1 MKASDYV
8 ANWQNSWVI
17 ANWKMNPSTQL
28 TATALMT
35 DLQQQ
40 IPADALQ
47 SCNVVVAPSFMH
59 LSTTQQAIQHGS
71 LNIGLAAQNLCAQ
84 HADKGAFTGEV
95 SGAQLKDAQVNYVLV
110 GHSERRQ
117 YFNEDDTCLIQKI
130 RNAFAHDLTVVFCIG
145 ETQAQYEQ
153 NQTQDV
159 LAAQLMVVKQLAA
172 EFANAQFEG
181 AQVDNAQLG
190 NLASRLI
197 IAYEPVWAIGTGKIP
212 TIQEVQNIH
221 AFINTT
227 LTDID
232 ASLATTPILYGGS
245 VKADNAAEIAQCPNV
260 NGVLVGGASLDA
272 TSFTQ
277 IIQAFA
283 QI

>member
-28 TATALMT
+28 TVTALMT

-47 SCNVVVAPSFMH
+47 SCNVVVAPSFIH
-59 LSTTQQAIQHGS
+59 LATTQQAIEHGS
-71 LNIGLAAQNLCAQ
+71 CNIGLAAQNLCAQ

-117 YFNEDDTCLIQKI
+117 YFNEDNACLIQKI

-145 ETQAQYEQ
+145 ETQDQYEQ

-159 LAAQLMVVKQLAA
+159 LAAQLTVVKQLAA
-172 EFANAQFEG
+172 EFANAQS
-181 AQVDNAQLG
+181 G

-221 AFINTT
+221 AFINAT

-245 VKADNAAEIAQCPNV
+245 VKADNAAEIAKCPNV

-272 TSFTQ
+272 TGFTQ

>member
-28 TATALMT
+28 TVTALMT

-40 IPADALQ
+40 LPADALQ
-47 SCNVVVAPSFMH
+47 SCNVVVAPSFIH

-71 LNIGLAAQNLCAQ
+71 CNIGLAAQNLCAQ

-130 RNAFAHDLTVVFCIG
+130 RHAFAHDLTVVFCIG
-145 ETQAQYEQ
+145 ETQDQYEQ

-159 LAAQLMVVKQLAA
+159 LSAQLTVVKQLAA
-172 EFANAQFEG
+172 EFANT
-181 AQVDNAQLG
+181 QLG

-272 TSFTQ
+272 TGFTQ

>member
-28 TATALMT
+28 TVTALMT

-40 IPADALQ
+40 LPADALQ
-47 SCNVVVAPSFMH
+47 RCNVVVAPSFMH

-71 LNIGLAAQNLCAQ
+71 CNIGLAAQNLCAQ

-130 RNAFAHDLTVVFCIG
+130 RHAFAHDLTVVFCIG

-159 LAAQLMVVKQLAA
+159 LAAQLTVVKQLAA
-172 EFANAQFEG
+172 EC
-181 AQVDNAQLG
+181 DNL
-190 NLASRLI
+190 SSKLI

-232 ASLATTPILYGGS
+232 ASLTTTPILYGGS
-245 VKADNAAEIAQCPNV
+245 VKADNVAEIAQCPNV

>member
-28 TATALMT
+28 TVTALMT

-40 IPADALQ
+40 IPTDVLQ
-47 SCNVVVAPSFMH
+47 RCNVVVAPSFMH

-71 LNIGLAAQNLCAQ
+71 CNIGLAAQNLCAQ

-117 YFNEDDTCLIQKI
+117 YFNEDDACLIQKI

-145 ETQAQYEQ
+145 ETQDQYEQ

-159 LAAQLMVVKQLAA
+159 LAAQLTVVKQLAA
-172 EFANAQFEG
+172 EFANAQS
-181 AQVDNAQLG
+181 G

-221 AFINTT
+221 AFINAT

-245 VKADNAAEIAQCPNV
+245 VKADNAAEIAKCPNV

-272 TSFTQ
+272 TGFTQ

>member
-1 MKASDYV
+1 
-8 ANWQNSWVI
+8 
-17 ANWKMNPSTQL
+17 
-28 TATALMT
+28 
-35 DLQQQ
+35 
-40 IPADALQ
+40 
-47 SCNVVVAPSFMH
+47 
-59 LSTTQQAIQHGS
+59 
-71 LNIGLAAQNLCAQ
+71 
-84 HADKGAFTGEV
+84 
-95 SGAQLKDAQVNYVLV
+95 
-110 GHSERRQ
+110 
-117 YFNEDDTCLIQKI
+117 
-130 RNAFAHDLTVVFCIG
+130 
-145 ETQAQYEQ
+145 
-153 NQTQDV
+153 
-159 LAAQLMVVKQLAA
+159 MVVKQLAA
-172 EFANAQFEG
+172 EFANTQSE
-181 AQVDNAQLG
+181 NAQLG

-221 AFINTT
+221 AFISTT

>member
-28 TATALMT
+28 TVTALMT

-47 SCNVVVAPSFMH
+47 SCNVVIAPSFMH

-71 LNIGLAAQNLCAQ
+71 CNIGLAAQNLCAQ

-159 LAAQLMVVKQLAA
+159 LAAQLTVVKQLAA
-172 EFANAQFEG
+172 EFANT
-181 AQVDNAQLG
+181 QLG

-272 TSFTQ
+272 TGFTQ

>member
-71 LNIGLAAQNLCAQ
+71 CNIGLAAQNLCAQ

-145 ETQAQYEQ
+145 ETQAQYEK

-159 LAAQLMVVKQLAA
+159 LAAQLTVVKQLAA
-172 EFANAQFEG
+172 EC
-181 AQVDNAQLG
+181 DNL
-190 NLASRLI
+190 SSKLI

-221 AFINTT
+221 AFINIT
-227 LTDID
+227 LMDMD

-260 NGVLVGGASLDA
+260 SGVLVGGASLDA
-272 TSFTQ
+272 TGFTQ

>member
-28 TATALMT
+28 TVTALMT
-35 DLQQQ
+35 DLQKQ
-40 IPADALQ
+40 IPEDALQ

-84 HADKGAFTGEV
+84 HADKGAFTGEI
-95 SGAQLKDAQVNYVLV
+95 SAAQLKDAQVNYVLV

-117 YFNEDDTCLIQKI
+117 YFNEDDACLIQKI
-130 RNAFAHDLTVVFCIG
+130 RNAFEHDLTVVFCIG

-172 EFANAQFEG
+172 EFANSQSE
-181 AQVDNAQLG
+181 NAQLS

-212 TIQEVQNIH
+212 TIEEVQNIH

-245 VKADNAAEIAQCPNV
+245 VKAGNAAEIAQCPNV

>member
-1 MKASDYV
+1 M
-8 ANWQNSWVI
+8 
-17 ANWKMNPSTQL
+17 
-28 TATALMT
+28 
-35 DLQQQ
+35 
-40 IPADALQ
+40 
-47 SCNVVVAPSFMH
+47 
-59 LSTTQQAIQHGS
+59 
-71 LNIGLAAQNLCAQ
+71 
-84 HADKGAFTGEV
+84 
-95 SGAQLKDAQVNYVLV
+95 V

-117 YFNEDDTCLIQKI
+117 YFNEDDACLIQKI

-172 EFANAQFEG
+172 EFANTQSETAK
-181 AQVDNAQLG
+181 LS

-212 TIQEVQNIH
+212 TIEEVQNIH
-221 AFINTT
+221 AFIHTT
-227 LTDID
+227 LTEID
-232 ASLATTPILYGGS
+232 ASLASTPILYGGS

>member
-47 SCNVVVAPSFMH
+47 SCNVVVAPSFIH

-71 LNIGLAAQNLCAQ
+71 CNIGLAAQNLCAQ
-84 HADKGAFTGEV
+84 HADKGAFTGEI
-95 SGAQLKDAQVNYVLV
+95 SAAQLKDAQVNYVLV

-117 YFNEDDTCLIQKI
+117 YFNEDDACLIQKI
-130 RNAFAHDLTVVFCIG
+130 RHAFAHDLTVVFCIG
-145 ETQAQYEQ
+145 ETQAQYEK

-159 LAAQLMVVKQLAA
+159 LAAQLTVVKQLAA
-172 EFANAQFEG
+172 EC
-181 AQVDNAQLG
+181 DNL
-190 NLASRLI
+190 SSKLI

-221 AFINTT
+221 AFINIT
-227 LTDID
+227 LMDMD

-272 TSFTQ
+272 TGFTQ

>member
-28 TATALMT
+28 TVTALMT

-47 SCNVVVAPSFMH
+47 SCNVVVAPSFIH

-71 LNIGLAAQNLCAQ
+71 CNIGLAAQDLCAQ

-117 YFNEDDTCLIQKI
+117 YFNEDDACLIQKI
-130 RNAFAHDLTVVFCIG
+130 RHAFAHDLTIVFCIG
-145 ETQAQYEQ
+145 ETQVQYEQ

-172 EFANAQFEG
+172 EFANTQSEG
-181 AQVDNAQLG
+181 AQLG

-212 TIQEVQNIH
+212 TIEEVQNIH

>member
-28 TATALMT
+28 TVTALMT

-40 IPADALQ
+40 LPADALQ
-47 SCNVVVAPSFMH
+47 SCNVVIAPSFIH
-59 LSTTQQAIQHGS
+59 LATTQQAIQHGS

-84 HADKGAFTGEV
+84 HADTGAFTGEV

-145 ETQAQYEQ
+145 ETQDQYEQ

-159 LAAQLMVVKQLAA
+159 LSAQLTVVKQLAA
-172 EFANAQFEG
+172 EFANT
-181 AQVDNAQLG
+181 QLG

-232 ASLATTPILYGGS
+232 ASLASTPVLYGGS

-283 QI
+283 

>member
-28 TATALMT
+28 TVTALMT

-47 SCNVVVAPSFMH
+47 RCNVVVAPSFMH

-71 LNIGLAAQNLCAQ
+71 CNIGLAAQNLCAQ
-84 HADKGAFTGEV
+84 HADTGAFTGEV

-117 YFNEDDTCLIQKI
+117 YFNEDDACLIQKI
-130 RNAFAHDLTVVFCIG
+130 RHAFAHDLTVVFCIG

-159 LAAQLMVVKQLAA
+159 LAAQLTVVKQLAA
-172 EFANAQFEG
+172 EFANTQSE
-181 AQVDNAQLG
+181 NAQLG

-212 TIQEVQNIH
+212 TMQEVQNIH

>member
-1 MKASDYV
+1 
-8 ANWQNSWVI
+8 
-17 ANWKMNPSTQL
+17 
-28 TATALMT
+28 
-35 DLQQQ
+35 
-40 IPADALQ
+40 
-47 SCNVVVAPSFMH
+47 MH

-117 YFNEDDTCLIQKI
+117 YFNEDDACLIQKI
-130 RNAFAHDLTVVFCIG
+130 RNAFEHDLTVVFCIG

-159 LAAQLMVVKQLAA
+159 LSAQLTVVKQLAA
-172 EFANAQFEG
+172 EFANT
-181 AQVDNAQLG
+181 QLG

-212 TIQEVQNIH
+212 TMQEVQNIH

-272 TSFTQ
+272 TGFTQ

>member
-28 TATALMT
+28 TVTALMT

-40 IPADALQ
+40 LPADALQ
-47 SCNVVVAPSFMH
+47 SCNVVIAPSFIH
-59 LSTTQQAIQHGS
+59 LATTQQAIQHGS
-71 LNIGLAAQNLCAQ
+71 CNIGLAAQNLCAQ

-130 RNAFAHDLTVVFCIG
+130 RHAFAHDLTVVFCIG
-145 ETQAQYEQ
+145 ETQDQYEQ

-159 LAAQLMVVKQLAA
+159 LSAQLTVVKQLAA
-172 EFANAQFEG
+172 EFANT
-181 AQVDNAQLG
+181 QLG

-272 TSFTQ
+272 TGFTQ

>member
-28 TATALMT
+28 TVTALMT

-40 IPADALQ
+40 IPADVLQ
-47 SCNVVVAPSFMH
+47 RCNVVVAPSFIH
-59 LSTTQQAIQHGS
+59 LSTTQQAIQHGAS
-71 LNIGLAAQNLCAQ
+71 NIGLAAQNLCAQ
-84 HADKGAFTGEV
+84 HADKGAFTGEI
-95 SGAQLKDAQVNYVLV
+95 SAAQLKDAQVNYVLV

-117 YFNEDDTCLIQKI
+117 YFNEDDACLIQKI
-130 RNAFAHDLTVVFCIG
+130 RHAFAHDLTVVFCIG
-145 ETQAQYEQ
+145 ETQAQYEK

-159 LAAQLMVVKQLAA
+159 LAAQLTVVKQLAA
-172 EFANAQFEG
+172 EC
-181 AQVDNAQLG
+181 DNL
-190 NLASRLI
+190 SSKLI
-197 IAYEPVWAIGTGKIP
+197 IAYEPVWAIGTGKTP

-221 AFINTT
+221 AFINIT
-227 LTDID
+227 LMDID

-272 TSFTQ
+272 TGFTQ

>member
-40 IPADALQ
+40 LPTDALQ

-71 LNIGLAAQNLCAQ
+71 CNIGLAAQDLCAQ

-117 YFNEDDTCLIQKI
+117 YFNEDDACLIQKI
-130 RNAFAHDLTVVFCIG
+130 RNAFEHDLTVVFCIG

-172 EFANAQFEG
+172 EFANTQSE
-181 AQVDNAQLG
+181 NAQLG

-221 AFINTT
+221 AFISTT

>member
-28 TATALMT
+28 TVTALMT

-47 SCNVVVAPSFMH
+47 SCNVVLAPSFMH

-71 LNIGLAAQNLCAQ
+71 CNIGLAAQDLCAQ

-117 YFNEDDTCLIQKI
+117 YFNEDDACLIQKI

-159 LAAQLMVVKQLAA
+159 LAAQLTVVKQLAA
-172 EFANAQFEG
+172 EC
-181 AQVDNAQLG
+181 DNL
-190 NLASRLI
+190 SSKLI

-212 TIQEVQNIH
+212 TIEEVQNIH

>member
-28 TATALMT
+28 TVTALMT

-40 IPADALQ
+40 LPADALQ
-47 SCNVVVAPSFMH
+47 SCNVVIAPSFIH
-59 LSTTQQAIQHGS
+59 LATTQQAIQHGS

-84 HADKGAFTGEV
+84 HADTGAFTGEV

-130 RNAFAHDLTVVFCIG
+130 RHAFAHDLTVVFCIG

-159 LAAQLMVVKQLAA
+159 LAAQLTVVKQLAA
-172 EFANAQFEG
+172 EFANT
-181 AQVDNAQLG
+181 QLG

-212 TIQEVQNIH
+212 TIEEVQNIH

-272 TSFTQ
+272 TGFTQ

>member
-28 TATALMT
+28 TVTALMT

-47 SCNVVVAPSFMH
+47 SCNVVVAPSFIH
-59 LSTTQQAIQHGS
+59 LSTTQQAIQHES
-71 LNIGLAAQNLCAQ
+71 CNIGLAAQNLCAQ

-95 SGAQLKDAQVNYVLV
+95 SAAQLKDAQVNYVLV

-117 YFNEDDTCLIQKI
+117 YFNEDDACLIQKI
-130 RNAFAHDLTVVFCIG
+130 RHAFAHDLTIVFCIG
-145 ETQAQYEQ
+145 ETQVQYEQ

-172 EFANAQFEG
+172 EFANTQSEG
-181 AQVDNAQLG
+181 AQLG

-212 TIQEVQNIH
+212 TIEEVQNIH

-232 ASLATTPILYGGS
+232 ASLASTPILYGGS

>member
-28 TATALMT
+28 TVTALMT

-47 SCNVVVAPSFMH
+47 SCNVVVAPSFTH

-71 LNIGLAAQNLCAQ
+71 CNIGLAAQNLCAQ

-117 YFNEDDTCLIQKI
+117 YFNEDDACLTQKI
-130 RNAFAHDLTVVFCIG
+130 RHAFAHDLTVVFCIG

-153 NQTQDV
+153 NQTKDV

-172 EFANAQFEG
+172 EC
-181 AQVDNAQLG
+181 DNL
-190 NLASRLI
+190 SSKLI

-212 TIQEVQNIH
+212 TIEEVQNIH

-232 ASLATTPILYGGS
+232 ASLASTPILYGGS

-277 IIQAFA
+277 IIQAFSR
-283 QI
+283 I

>member
-159 LAAQLMVVKQLAA
+159 LAAQLTVVKQLAA
-172 EFANAQFEG
+172 KC
-181 AQVDNAQLG
+181 DNL
-190 NLASRLI
+190 SSKLI
-197 IAYEPVWAIGTGKIP
+197 IAYEPVWAIGTGKTP

-221 AFINTT
+221 AFINIT
-227 LTDID
+227 LMDMD

-272 TSFTQ
+272 TGFTQ

>member
-28 TATALMT
+28 TVTALMT

-40 IPADALQ
+40 IPADARQ

-59 LSTTQQAIQHGS
+59 LSTTQQAIRHGS

-117 YFNEDDTCLIQKI
+117 YFNEDDACLIQKI

-159 LAAQLMVVKQLAA
+159 LSAQLTVVKQLAA
-172 EFANAQFEG
+172 EFANT
-181 AQVDNAQLG
+181 QLG

-272 TSFTQ
+272 TGFTQ

-283 QI
+283 RI

>member
-28 TATALMT
+28 TVTALMT

-40 IPADALQ
+40 LPADALQ

-172 EFANAQFEG
+172 EC
-181 AQVDNAQLG
+181 DNL
-190 NLASRLI
+190 SSKLI

-221 AFINTT
+221 AIFFKI
-227 LTDID
+227 
-232 ASLATTPILYGGS
+232 TPIRKNMT
-245 VKADNAAEIAQCPNV
+245 VDNRVAK
-260 NGVLVGGASLDA
+260 
-272 TSFTQ
+272 
-277 IIQAFA
+277 
-283 QI
+283 

>member
-28 TATALMT
+28 TVTALMT

-40 IPADALQ
+40 LPADALQ
-47 SCNVVVAPSFMH
+47 SCNVVVAPSFIH

-71 LNIGLAAQNLCAQ
+71 CNIGLAAQDLCAQ

-95 SGAQLKDAQVNYVLV
+95 SSAQLKDAQVNYVLV

-117 YFNEDDTCLIQKI
+117 YFNEDDACLIQKI

-153 NQTQDV
+153 NQTKDV

-172 EFANAQFEG
+172 EFTNTQSE
-181 AQVDNAQLG
+181 NAQLG
-190 NLASRLI
+190 SLASRLI

>member
-28 TATALMT
+28 TVTALMT

-40 IPADALQ
+40 LPADALQ
-47 SCNVVVAPSFMH
+47 SCNVVIAPSFIH
-59 LSTTQQAIQHGS
+59 LATTQQAIQHGS

-84 HADKGAFTGEV
+84 HADTGAFTGEV

-130 RNAFAHDLTVVFCIG
+130 RHAFAHDLTVVFCIG
-145 ETQAQYEQ
+145 ETQDQYEQ

-159 LAAQLMVVKQLAA
+159 LAAQLTVVKQLAA
-172 EFANAQFEG
+172 EFA
-181 AQVDNAQLG
+181 NAQLG

-212 TIQEVQNIH
+212 TMQEVQNIH

-272 TSFTQ
+272 TGFTQ

>member
-28 TATALMT
+28 TVTALMT

-40 IPADALQ
+40 LPADALQ
-47 SCNVVVAPSFMH
+47 RCNVVVAPSFIH
-59 LSTTQQAIQHGS
+59 LSTTKQAIQHGS
-71 LNIGLAAQNLCAQ
+71 CNIGLAAQNLCAQ
-84 HADKGAFTGEV
+84 HADTGAFTGEV

-130 RNAFAHDLTVVFCIG
+130 RHAFAHDLTVVFCIG

-159 LAAQLMVVKQLAA
+159 LAAQLTVVKQLAA
-172 EFANAQFEG
+172 EFANTQSE
-181 AQVDNAQLG
+181 NAQLG

-283 QI
+283 

>member
-8 ANWQNSWVI
+8 ANWHNSWVI

-28 TATALMT
+28 TVTALMT

-71 LNIGLAAQNLCAQ
+71 CNIGLAAQNLCAQ

-117 YFNEDDTCLIQKI
+117 YFNEDDDCLIQKI

-159 LAAQLMVVKQLAA
+159 LAAQLTVVKQLAA
-172 EFANAQFEG
+172 EC
-181 AQVDNAQLG
+181 DNL
-190 NLASRLI
+190 SSKLI

-221 AFINTT
+221 AFINIT
-227 LTDID
+227 LMDMD

-272 TSFTQ
+272 TGFTQ

>member
-28 TATALMT
+28 TVTALMT

-47 SCNVVVAPSFMH
+47 SCNVVVAPSFIH

-71 LNIGLAAQNLCAQ
+71 CNIGLAAQNLCAQ

-95 SGAQLKDAQVNYVLV
+95 SAAQLKDAQVNYVLV

-117 YFNEDDTCLIQKI
+117 YFNEDDACLIQKI

-153 NQTQDV
+153 NQTKDV

-172 EFANAQFEG
+172 EFANTQSE
-181 AQVDNAQLG
+181 NAQLN

-227 LTDID
+227 LMDID

>member
-28 TATALMT
+28 TVTALMT

-47 SCNVVVAPSFMH
+47 SCNVVVAPSFIH

-71 LNIGLAAQNLCAQ
+71 CNIGLAAQNLCAQ

-117 YFNEDDTCLIQKI
+117 YFNEDDTCFIQKI
-130 RNAFAHDLTVVFCIG
+130 RHAFAHDLTVVFCIG

-159 LAAQLMVVKQLAA
+159 LSAQLMVVKQLAA
-172 EFANAQFEG
+172 EFANAQS
-181 AQVDNAQLG
+181 D

-212 TIQEVQNIH
+212 TIEEVQNIH

-277 IIQAFA
+277 IIQAFSR
-283 QI
+283 I

>member
-84 HADKGAFTGEV
+84 HADKGAFTGEI
-95 SGAQLKDAQVNYVLV
+95 SAAQLKDAQVNYVLV

-159 LAAQLMVVKQLAA
+159 LAAQLTVVKQLAA
-172 EFANAQFEG
+172 KC
-181 AQVDNAQLG
+181 DNL
-190 NLASRLI
+190 SSKLI
-197 IAYEPVWAIGTGKIP
+197 IAYEPVWAIGTGKTP

-221 AFINTT
+221 AFINIT
-227 LTDID
+227 LMDMD

-272 TSFTQ
+272 TGFTQ

>member
-47 SCNVVVAPSFMH
+47 SCNVIVAPSFIH

-71 LNIGLAAQNLCAQ
+71 CNIGLAAQNLCAQ

-117 YFNEDDTCLIQKI
+117 YFNEDDACLIQKI

-159 LAAQLMVVKQLAA
+159 LAAQLMVVKQLSA
-172 EFANAQFEG
+172 EFSNTQS
-181 AQVDNAQLG
+181 G

-212 TIQEVQNIH
+212 TIEEVQNIH

-272 TSFTQ
+272 TGFTQ

-283 QI
+283 RI

>member
-28 TATALMT
+28 TVTALMT

-47 SCNVVVAPSFMH
+47 SCNVVVAPSFIH
-59 LSTTQQAIQHGS
+59 LATTQQAIQHGS

-117 YFNEDDTCLIQKI
+117 YFNEDNACLIQKI
-130 RNAFAHDLTVVFCIG
+130 RHAFAHDLTVVFCIG

-159 LAAQLMVVKQLAA
+159 LAAQLMVAKQLAA
-172 EFANAQFEG
+172 EFANTQSE
-181 AQVDNAQLG
+181 NAQLG

-272 TSFTQ
+272 TGFTQ

>member
-8 ANWQNSWVI
+8 ANWQNYWVI

-28 TATALMT
+28 TVTALMT

-40 IPADALQ
+40 LPADALQ
-47 SCNVVVAPSFMH
+47 SCNVVIAPSFMH

-117 YFNEDDTCLIQKI
+117 YFNEDDACLIRKI

-159 LAAQLMVVKQLAA
+159 LAAQLTVIKQLAA
-172 EFANAQFEG
+172 EFANTQSE
-181 AQVDNAQLG
+181 NAQLN

-232 ASLATTPILYGGS
+232 ASLTTTPILYGGS
-245 VKADNAAEIAQCPNV
+245 VKADNVAEIAQCPNV

-272 TSFTQ
+272 TGFTQ

-283 QI
+283 RI

>member
-28 TATALMT
+28 NVTALMT
-35 DLQQQ
+35 DLQQH

-47 SCNVVVAPSFMH
+47 SCNVVVAPSFIH

-71 LNIGLAAQNLCAQ
+71 CNIGLAAQNLCAQ

-117 YFNEDDTCLIQKI
+117 YFNEDDACLIQKI
-130 RNAFAHDLTVVFCIG
+130 RNAFTHDLTVVFCIG

-153 NQTQDV
+153 NQTQNV

-172 EFANAQFEG
+172 EFANAQS
-181 AQVDNAQLG
+181 G

-232 ASLATTPILYGGS
+232 ASLASTPILYGGS

-272 TSFTQ
+272 TGFTQ